1 MNGGIY
7 IDFDDVLCETARA
20 LAALADELFGR
31 RVAYEEIEEFDLMQ
45 SFDLSRTEYDH
56 LMERAHEPEFL
67 EKLQPAEGAVEALLR
82 LPHVTI
88 VTGRPA
94 ECDAASRSWLKR
106 HGLDA
111 LPVMYLDK
119 YGRYPTGSGM
129 LTVEE
134 FNRIEFSVA
143 VDDAPV
149 ALDLLSGRA
158 NCRKIIYDRPWNRRY
173 VRDGYERIYTLK
185 ELV

>member
-31 RVAYEEIEEFDLMQ
+31 KVAYEAIEEFDLMR
-45 SFDLSRTEYDH
+45 SFDLSRPEYDR
-56 LMERAHEPEFL
+56 LMECAHAAEFL
-67 EKLQPAEGAVEALLR
+67 EGLQPAEGAVEALLQ
-82 LPHVTI
+82 LQNVTI

-94 ECDAASRSWLKR
+94 ECDLPSRNWLKR
-106 HGLDA
+106 YGLDG
-111 LPVMYLDK
+111 LPVIYLDK
-119 YGRYPTGSGM
+119 YGRYPTGNGM

-134 FNRIEFSVA
+134 FNRIGFSAA

-149 ALDLLSGRA
+149 ALDLLAGRA

-173 VRDGYERIYTLK
+173 AREGYERIYTLK

>member
-7 IDFDDVLCETARA
+7 IDFDDVLCGTARA
-20 LAALADELFGR
+20 LTALADELFGR
-31 RVAYEEIEEFDLMQ
+31 RIAYEEIEAFDLMH
-45 SFDLSRTEYDH
+45 SFRLSRAEYDL
-56 LMERAHEPEFL
+56 LMERAHQPEFL
-67 EKLQPAEGAVEALLR
+67 ENLQPAEGAVEALLQ
-82 LPHVTI
+82 LPCVTI

-94 ECDAASRSWLKR
+94 DCDGASRRWLKR
-106 HGLDA
+106 YGLDA
-111 LPVMYLDK
+111 LPVIYLDK
-119 YGRYPTGSGM
+119 YGRYPTGNGM

-134 FNRIEFSVA
+134 FNRLEFSIA
-143 VDDAPV
+143 IDDAPV
-149 ALDLLSGRA
+149 ALDLLAGRT